1 MSRRHNDQGNT
12 SCNTPPRDEAVV
24 EWFRRSLISL
34 GLPNPDSFACLAQP
48 GEVDVAVGGTVL
60 RDFVVWMEHH
70 VIRQWTVDDRKKL
83 RNDFCSSVEQYL
95 SDLDC
100 PAMYRMCRDGN
111 GKPTSWQDDPYAR
124 RKVVFWLVSCA
135 ISEVY
140 SDQAGPVED
149 ATEIA
154 SGNVNNNAVLLSCI
168 DKDSF
173 PLGFSTNSS
182 AVDDIVNA
190 LRMKYLMDLRN
201 LQNKVNLTTSNMQQ
215 ITVNEG
221 GHTPRK

>member
-1 MSRRHNDQGNT
+1 MSRHHHDQGNT
-12 SCNTPPRDEAVV
+12 PPRTVV
-24 EWFRRSLISL
+24 EWFKRSLVSL

-48 GEVDVAVGGTVL
+48 VEVDADGTVL
-60 RDFVVWMEHH
+60 QDFFVWMEHH
-70 VIRQWTVDDRKKL
+70 AIRQWTVDDRKKL
-83 RNDFCSSVEQYL
+83 QNDFCSSVEQYL

-100 PAMYRMCRDGN
+100 PETYRMCRGGN
-111 GKPTSWQDDPYAR
+111 GKPSSWQDDPYAR
-124 RKVVFWLVSCA
+124 TKVVFWLVSCA

-149 ATEIA
+149 VA
-154 SGNVNNNAVLLSCI
+154 SDNGDNDVLFSCI
-168 DKDSF
+168 HKDSF

-182 AVDDIVNA
+182 AVDDIANA

-201 LQNKVNLTTSNMQQ
+201 LQNKVNLITANMQQ

-221 GHTPRK
+221 GDTTRK